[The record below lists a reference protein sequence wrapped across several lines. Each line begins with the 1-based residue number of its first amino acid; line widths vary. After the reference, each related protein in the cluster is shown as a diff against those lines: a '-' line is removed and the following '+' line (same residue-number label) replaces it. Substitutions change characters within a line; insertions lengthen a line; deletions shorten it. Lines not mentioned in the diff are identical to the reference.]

1 MVKDPICGMN
11 VGEKKSKEKGLI
23 VRGERDIYF
32 CSKNCMKKYLEK
44 DKWYKSKSFGKIFPW
59 FLGIMLVAGFVSAIL
74 YKFMSIYMGIVFII
88 FSLAKMPDWKGFVNA
103 FSEYDILAKRV
114 KFYGW
119 VYPGMEFIL
128 GILFLTNQFILIA
141 AWVTVFIMV
150 VGVIGVAKNLLSK
163 NQVKCACLGTT
174 INVPLTR
181 VTLLENI
188 LMFIMGIM
196 VISRF

>member
-1 MVKDPICGMN
+1 
-11 VGEKKSKEKGLI
+11 
-23 VRGERDIYF
+23 
-32 CSKNCMKKYLEK
+32 MKKYLEK

-59 FLGIMLVAGFVSAIL
+59 FLGIMLVVGFVSAIL

-128 GILFLTNQFILIA
+128 GILF
-141 AWVTVFIMV
+141 
-150 VGVIGVAKNLLSK
+150 
-163 NQVKCACLGTT
+163 
-174 INVPLTR
+174 VPIDQT
-181 VTLLENI
+181 
-188 LMFIMGIM
+188 G
-196 VISRF
+196 S